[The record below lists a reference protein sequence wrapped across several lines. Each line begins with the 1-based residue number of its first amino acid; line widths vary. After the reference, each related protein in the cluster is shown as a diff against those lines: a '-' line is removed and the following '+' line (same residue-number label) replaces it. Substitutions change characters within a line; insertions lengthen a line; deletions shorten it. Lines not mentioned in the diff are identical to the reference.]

1 MNSNLIYVLVGA
13 VLGVVAV
20 LGYAYLTRDPV
31 AAHYNGMAVRVQ
43 QICEAEG
50 TAEDCT
56 AMAQCYLAGI
66 EGVFPRDLVARILE
80 GEDPSQVVPA
90 TVQAEVDALQADC
103 ALDPADDS

>member
-31 AAHYNGMAVRVQ
+31 AGHYNGMALLVQ
-43 QICEAEG
+43 QSCEAEG
-50 TAEDCT
+50 TAGDCT
-56 AMAQCYLAGI
+56 AMAQCYRAGI
-66 EGVFPRDLVARILE
+66 EGVFPRDLVERLLD

-90 TVQAEVDALQADC
+90 TVQAEVDALESDC
-103 ALDPADDS
+103 ALDPAES